1 MRVVEVGNVGPVE
14 GGVGVVERGVGAVN
28 RHGLLAGSMVKSTRE
43 TMSDT
48 NASSTVTRVL

>member
-28 RHGLLAGSMVKSTRE
+28 RHGLLAGSMVKSTRKA
-43 TMSDT
+43 MSDT